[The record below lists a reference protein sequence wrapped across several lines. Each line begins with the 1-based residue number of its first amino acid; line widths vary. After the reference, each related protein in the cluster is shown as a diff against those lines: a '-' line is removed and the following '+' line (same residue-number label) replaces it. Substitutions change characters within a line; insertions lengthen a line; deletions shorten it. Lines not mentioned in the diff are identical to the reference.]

1 MAVSLISSVQVTESG
16 NVTIPANCSAVY
28 ALVIGGDD
36 APEIAGISMTKI
48 VGRDKTDK
56 VAGVGVYQYI
66 GDAIGTV
73 MFDNADA
80 DYIALL
86 YVSGSDGYDKD
97 VVTGTKSESVTG
109 NLKTS
114 TNSLAICVM
123 AGMIGATAITGDATA
138 FSYVVNETTVK
149 AGWLVPGDSSL
160 ACVASD
166 SGISTGYWI
175 TGKTIHHDAV
185 LLKEGYWSFEPV
197 KHTVTWWYMADVGS
211 DGYKRYGKYDNGV
224 ATGDT
229 KVSKTQPASSV
240 YYEYVHTWHEP
251 EYQPA
256 WDEKL
261 PDVWVAGGEKATV
274 NACFVS
280 IDPDMSGQ
288 FVPQVIICG

>member
-28 ALVIGGDD
+28 ALVIGSDD

-66 GDAIGTV
+66 GDAVGTV

-175 TGKTIHHDAV
+175 IGKTIHHDAV

-197 KHTVTWWYMADVGS
+197 KHTVTWWYMQDLPN
-211 DGYKRYGKYDNGV
+211 GYKLYGKYDNGV

-229 KVSKTQPASSV
+229 KASQSQPASSV

-251 EYQPA
+251 VYQPA

-261 PDVWVAGGEKATV
+261 PDVWVAGQGAEAARSD
-274 NACFVS
+274 N
-280 IDPDMSGQ
+280 DPSMGGIQ
-288 FVPQVIICG
+288 L

>member
-28 ALVIGGDD
+28 ALIIGSDD

-56 VAGVGVYQYI
+56 VAGIGVYQYV
-66 GDAIGTV
+66 GDAVGTV
-73 MFDNADA
+73 TFDNADA
-80 DYIALL
+80 DYMAVL
-86 YVSGSDGYDKD
+86 YVSGSDGYGKNVIAD
-97 VVTGTKSESVTG
+97 TKPENVSGGLET
-109 NLKTS
+109 N
-114 TNSLAICVM
+114 TNSLVIGVM
-123 AGMIGATAITGDATA
+123 AGMIGATALTGDGNA

-149 AGWLVPGDSSL
+149 AGWIVPGDASL

-166 SGISTGYWI
+166 GGISSGYWI
-175 TGKTIHHDAV
+175 IGKTIHHDAV

-197 KHTVTWWYMADVGS
+197 KHVVTFRYLYDTGG
-211 DGYKRYGKYDNGV
+211 GYKVYGRYDNGV
-224 ATGDT
+224 ATGHT
-229 KVSKTQPASSV
+229 ISALTQPASSV

-251 EYQPA
+251 VYQPA

>member
-1 MAVSLISSVQVTESG
+1 MAVSLISSAQVTESG

-28 ALVIGGDD
+28 ALVIGSDD

-56 VAGVGVYQYI
+56 VVGVGVYQYA
-66 GDAIGTV
+66 GDAVGAVT
-73 MFDNADA
+73 FDNADA

-138 FSYVVNETTVK
+138 FSYVVNETKVK
-149 AGWLVPGDSSL
+149 AGWLVPGDASL

-166 SGISTGYWI
+166 GGISSGYWI
-175 TGKTIHHDAV
+175 IGKTIHHDAE

-197 KHTVTWWYMADVGS
+197 KHTVTWLYMRDYPN
-211 DGYKRYGKYDNGV
+211 GYKLYGKYDNGV
-224 ATGDT
+224 DTGNT
-229 KVSKTQPASSV
+229 KVSKSQPASSV

-251 EYQPA
+251 EYKPA

-274 NACFVS
+274 SACFVS